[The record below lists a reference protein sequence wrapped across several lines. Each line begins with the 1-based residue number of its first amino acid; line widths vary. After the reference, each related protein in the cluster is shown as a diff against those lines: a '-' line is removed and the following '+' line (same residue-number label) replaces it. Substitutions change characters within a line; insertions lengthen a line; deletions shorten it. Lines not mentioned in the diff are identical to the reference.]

1 MNDFSEK
8 HLSEEQLIDLRCGEI
23 ADAKQ
28 RAAFERHLAAC
39 AACRSEYQALERVL
53 AAVDAAPVPERD
65 AFYGQRV
72 WQHLR
77 PRLEERRG
85 WNWSAWLVPRRL
97 VAVSSVAVLMLGAFI
112 AGHFIWGP
120 PKPPGG
126 GLHGNDAGLAAAAN
140 PGAVRERIL
149 LVAVGDHLDRSQMVL
164 LEVANADEK
173 EAREGMLDISDEQKR
188 AEDLVESNRLY
199 RQTAEHQ
206 GNAAVVSV
214 LDDLERA
221 LLEIAHSPSK
231 PTAGQLQEIQQRIA
245 SKGLLL
251 KVRVV
256 GSEVRERE
264 KTAVQNAA
272 RSGS

>member
-1 MNDFSEK
+1 MN
-8 HLSEEQLIDLRCGEI
+8 HLTEEQLVDLRYGGL
-23 ADAKQ
+23 ADVQLRKAC
-28 RAAFERHLAAC
+28 EEHLAGC
-39 AACRSEYQALERVL
+39 AACRGEYQALERVL

-65 AFYGQRV
+65 EYYGARV
-72 WQHLR
+72 WQQIR
-77 PRLEERRG
+77 PRLEERRR
-85 WNWSAWLVPRRL
+85 WDWTAWLAPRRL
-97 VAVSSVAVLMLGAFI
+97 
-112 AGHFIWGP
+112 
-120 PKPPGG
+120 
-126 GLHGNDAGLAAAAN
+126 AAASAVAALVIAAFLLGRYGVHGVN
-140 PGAVRERIL
+140 VPGVNHPPLMNASETHAVRERIL

-173 EAREGMLDISDEQKR
+173 DAVGGTLDISDEQKR
-188 AEDLVESNRLY
+188 AGELVASNRLY

-206 GNAAVVSV
+206 GDAAMANV
-214 LDDLERA
+214 LDDLERT

-231 PTAGQLQEIQQRIA
+231 PTGPQLVQLQQRIA

-264 KTAVQNAA
+264 KSAVQKAA

>member
-1 MNDFSEK
+1 MN
-8 HLSEEQLIDLRCGEI
+8 HLTEELLVDLRYGEI
-23 ADAKQ
+23 ADPTL
-28 RAAFERHLAAC
+28 RAACEEHLAGC
-39 AACRSEYQALERVL
+39 VACRGEYEALARVL
-53 AAVDAAPVPERD
+53 QAVDAAPVPARD
-65 AFYGQRV
+65 EFYGQRV

-77 PRLEERRG
+77 PQLDARRT
-85 WNWSAWLVPRRL
+85 WNWGAWLAPQRL
-97 VAVSSVAVLMLGAFI
+97 GVVGAVAVLMIAAFVAGRIWNPRPHPGEKPAGPAQI
-112 AGHFIWGP
+112 ADRGE
-120 PKPPGG
+120 
-126 GLHGNDAGLAAAAN
+126 

-173 EAREGMLDISDEQKR
+173 DARQGLLDISDEQKR

-206 GNAAVVSV
+206 GDAAVASV

-231 PTAGQLQEIQQRIA
+231 PTALQLQQIQQRIA
-245 SKGLLL
+245 GKGLLL

-256 GSEVRERE
+256 GSEVHERE
-264 KTAVQNAA
+264 KKAVQNAS